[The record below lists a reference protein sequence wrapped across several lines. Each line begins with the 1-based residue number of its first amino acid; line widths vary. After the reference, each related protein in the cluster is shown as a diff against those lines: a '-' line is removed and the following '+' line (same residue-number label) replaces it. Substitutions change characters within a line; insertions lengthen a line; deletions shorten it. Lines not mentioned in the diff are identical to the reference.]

1 MTNKELAE
9 LVLKAKA
16 FDNLMKLCDGKEEC
30 VNAYNSIVERPVPAV
45 SVPSDSDPVNTTIE
59 TVRVYI
65 YEWRIRVKNNTDLR
79 QVLLDEAAG
88 KKTKL

>member
-30 VNAYNSIVERPVPAV
+30 VKAYNSIVETPIAAF
-45 SVPSDSDPVNTTIE
+45 VPSDSDPVNTTME